1 MGDSRI
7 QPQHLSGYKL
17 QLSTCAAPSLPVAVL
32 LSCET
37 LPGHVW
43 GPCVLVEVELRA
55 VTTCA
60 PAGASWVLSGV
71 SGFRATQRYGFQTE
85 TPLRRCA
92 ELDFGFLPVAT
103 PAGMHTCY
111 LELKLS
117 IIAAGLVAQ
126 YLSCKTRP
134 RCVENPQFWWKWSL
148 EQLLLPLSWGCNDSK
163 RGFCRNWSFSVVP
176 KLD

>member
-1 MGDSRI
+1 
-7 QPQHLSGYKL
+7 
-17 QLSTCAAPSLPVAVL
+17 
-32 LSCET
+32 
-37 LPGHVW
+37 
-43 GPCVLVEVELRA
+43 
-55 VTTCA
+55 
-60 PAGASWVLSGV
+60 
-71 SGFRATQRYGFQTE
+71 
-85 TPLRRCA
+85 
-92 ELDFGFLPVAT
+92 
-103 PAGMHTCY
+103 MHTCY

-134 RCVENPQFWWKWSL
+134 AELGVLEIRRKWSL